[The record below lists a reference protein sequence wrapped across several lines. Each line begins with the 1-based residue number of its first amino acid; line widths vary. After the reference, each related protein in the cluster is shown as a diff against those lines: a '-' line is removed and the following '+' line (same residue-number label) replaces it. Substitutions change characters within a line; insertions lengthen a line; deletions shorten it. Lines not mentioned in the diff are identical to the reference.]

1 VTDATTGPAER
12 STYRH
17 GDLRRALLEAGIQLA
32 RAGGPD
38 AVVLREATRRAG
50 VVPNA
55 AYRHFASRWEL
66 LQAVRSAALSA
77 LAVAMEAELAKLPHG
92 NSPADFA
99 RASLRAIGT
108 AYLRFAQEETGLFR
122 TAFAIPDETRGAP
135 VPAKAGNGGLNPL
148 QLLGATLRHLDVR
161 FSVTTNGTLLE
172 ADDIALLRNYPF
184 AVTVSLDGTPDI
196 QNRQRPRHG
205 AGRES
210 WRAAID
216 RIAPLLANPG
226 KAKIAARATVT
237 RHSLDIA
244 SALETL
250 AALGFPEVGFAPLRV
265 GPAGAGALRDED
277 WTDYLAAPIAASRAE
292 LGRLKQ
298 GFSIRLTNLAI
309 ALKQLHRGASSPYPC
324 GAGGGYFSVSAAG
337 RWYACH
343 RAIGNPAYELGSN
356 EGLDAAARRAFV
368 TQHHVHA
375 QMDCRSCWARYLCS
389 GSCHQE
395 ASARSIASCDFIRG

>member
-1 VTDATTGPAER
+1 VSTYKIVTDTTTSPAER

-135 VPAKAGNGGLNPL
+135 VPAKAGNSGLNPF
-148 QLLGATLRHLDVR
+148 QLLGAALDRLVEAGVLPPERRPGSEYLAWSAVRGLAMLFTEGPLRRLTSAERDVIGQRLLDMVEKGCSR
-161 FSVTTNGTLLE
+161 GSFP
-172 ADDIALLRNYPF
+172 A
-184 AVTVSLDGTPDI
+184 
-196 QNRQRPRHG
+196 
-205 AGRES
+205 S
-210 WRAAID
+210 WR
-216 RIAPLLANPG
+216 R
-226 KAKIAARATVT
+226 
-237 RHSLDIA
+237 
-244 SALETL
+244 
-250 AALGFPEVGFAPLRV
+250 PEVDAEPTKRS
-265 GPAGAGALRDED
+265 D
-277 WTDYLAAPIAASRAE
+277 SR
-292 LGRLKQ
+292 
-298 GFSIRLTNLAI
+298 
-309 ALKQLHRGASSPYPC
+309 
-324 GAGGGYFSVSAAG
+324 GGGQNAEQSQEQ
-337 RWYACH
+337 RCRRREW
-343 RAIGNPAYELGSN
+343 
-356 EGLDAAARRAFV
+356 ARRPEL
-368 TQHHVHA
+368 
-375 QMDCRSCWARYLCS
+375 CRRCA
-389 GSCHQE
+389 
-395 ASARSIASCDFIRG
+395 